1 MNPNYKIKVND
12 KLVALAAA
20 GAAQMGLTLDA
31 ALLRPI
37 IKTEVRKEES

>member
-1 MNPNYKIKVND
+1 MHPNYKIRVNE

-37 IKTEVRKEES
+37 INPVTPEER

>member
-1 MNPNYKIKVND
+1 MTGCNIKLND

-37 IKTEVRKEES
+37 IKPVTKEER

>member
-37 IKTEVRKEES
+37 INPVTKEER